1 VSFLARVFSHHL
13 PNLEVCFF
21 AMAMS
26 GLVWLL
32 PGLYRLNV
40 IFSI

>member
-1 VSFLARVFSHHL
+1 VSFLARVFAHHL

-26 GLVWLL
+26 SLVWLL